1 MLFFSTLLTVL
12 MATIALAKQVASPL
26 KTFDLHRAGDP
37 NNKEGHYWDRWEL
50 DFTFALQP
58 MQDNVQPGDY
68 FQFTLDKRFWLGDK
82 PYDFDVVDP
91 NGNPIY
97 HVKNDGFLFTCTYS
111 DYVADKNWEI
121 NGTMRLTATA
131 ERNEIKEAGWN
142 SFHVDTGNGTGFDDS
157 INIVPELDVTQGRK
171 WGARFGDDEYIWYI
185 QLPKSPYHTL
195 RLVDTLRDDSLAFPD
210 MDTLWDGM
218 RVNLGYN
225 MDEFWNTD
233 KWVEVPKE
241 ERSKYVTLDT
251 VEGDTFTATLHDIP
265 DDVNVQLVFTTKIVK
280 PQTAYWN
287 HFGWEMWMDASG
299 GEGPGNSIKGDTWG
313 AGNHNQDGSDFDGDG
328 EGDGKSTTL
337 ITSTLF
343 TNTTTPGSTIITF
356 STEPTSAVITTS
368 ETAPLTESVVPSTE
382 PGLTT
387 VSTDFP
393 SPDSS
398 IVESTTPVLTTSSPI
413 TSSLT
418 SSFKSTTEPTSET
431 TPESTSVPE
440 TTIVNSTSVSDI
452 TSESTSSIPETTVES
467 TTPSSTTRRSTQVH
481 PTATLVPSTSES
493 PSSEVSTTRQ
503 STQVHPT
510 ATL

>member
-1 MLFFSTLLTVL
+1 

-337 ITSTLF
+337 TTSTLF

-398 IVESTTPVLTTSSPI
+398 IVSP
-413 TSSLT
+413 L
-418 SSFKSTTEPTSET
+418 P
-431 TPESTSVPE
+431 
-440 TTIVNSTSVSDI
+440 
-452 TSESTSSIPETTVES
+452 
-467 TTPSSTTRRSTQVH
+467 
-481 PTATLVPSTSES
+481 LC
-493 PSSEVSTTRQ
+493 
-503 STQVHPT
+503 
-510 ATL
+510 